1 MQFALILLLV
11 LAAACAFGSFIT
23 QGQTLSWYTT
33 SYGER
38 AAAAIMLFGLDD
50 VFHSI
55 WFVVITAFLCL
66 NLIFCNVIRAP
77 GLIRLWKAG
86 FVPEKREKSCG
97 RIYGTSEKDPAELF
111 SEMGFRKTVSGSFE
125 DGTEYIYAVKNKAGI
140 WGAWLCH
147 LGILI
152 LIIGFGVGQMLKTE
166 TAVYGVT
173 GQSKRIGDTSYVLTI
188 DDFRI
193 DLRGDETVDQY
204 TTDFTVRN
212 VSNGDEMSGTTSVNH
227 PAAMFGMKF
236 YQNSTG
242 WAAAMH
248 VSKGGEEIQNG
259 VVCVGEV
266 TPITE
271 VPGLSILIQ
280 AFYPDFFM
288 DADGEI
294 GTRTSEL
301 RNPYYLYIAYY
312 NERVIGMNALGASE
326 YITIDDLTVWF
337 TDPQSYTL
345 IQITTEPFSKLALA
359 GGIVIM
365 LGLLLALYVQPAEM
379 WARKKDGLWL
389 VTGLS
394 RKGGVLFDRALREK
408 LEKAGIRVVEKDDKK
423 PPKESSEDEKPGES
437 GEKAEEDEKHGKS
450 GEKSEEDGKSGEESE
465 EDEKSGEPEERAEP
479 DEKAEV
485 SGELSGKDLSEAE
498 AAALEA
504 MKLADEAAEAYR
516 AAEERAKK
524 AALAYKEAR
533 ERAGDPS
540 HDAASRK

>member
-33 SYGER
+33 TYGER

-50 VFHSI
+50 VFHSV

-66 NLIFCNVIRAP
+66 NLVFCNVIRAP

-125 DGTEYIYAVKNKAGI
+125 DGTEYIYAVKNKAGM

-152 LIIGFGVGQMLKTE
+152 LIIGFGVGQMLNTE

-248 VSKGGEEIQNG
+248 VSKDGEEIQND

-266 TPITE
+266 TPIAE
-271 VPGLSILIQ
+271 VPGLSVLIQ

-288 DADGEI
+288 DAGGEI
-294 GTRTSEL
+294 GTRSSEL
-301 RNPYYLYIAYY
+301 KNPYYLYIAYY
-312 NERVIGMNALGASE
+312 NDRVIGMNALGASE

-389 VTGLS
+389 VTGSS

-408 LEKAGIRVVEKDDKK
+408 LEKAGIPASEKDDKE
-423 PPKESSEDEKPGES
+423 PPKGSSEDEKP
-437 GEKAEEDEKHGKS
+437 
-450 GEKSEEDGKSGEESE
+450 
-465 EDEKSGEPEERAEP
+465 
-479 DEKAEV
+479 
-485 SGELSGKDLSEAE
+485 GKDLSEAE

>member
-33 SYGER
+33 TYGER

-50 VFHSI
+50 VFHSV

-66 NLIFCNVIRAP
+66 NLVFCNVIRAP

-111 SEMGFRKTVSGSFE
+111 SEMG
-125 DGTEYIYAVKNKAGI
+125 

-173 GQSKRIGDTSYVLTI
+173 GQSKRIGDTSFVLTI

-212 VSNGDEMSGTTSVNH
+212 VSNGDEMSGTTSVNY

-248 VSKGGEEIQNG
+248 VSKDGEEIQND

-266 TPITE
+266 TPIAE
-271 VPGLSILIQ
+271 VPGLSVLIQ

-288 DADGEI
+288 DAGGEI
-294 GTRTSEL
+294 GTRSSEL
-301 RNPYYLYIAYY
+301 KNPYYLYIAYY
-312 NERVIGMNALGASE
+312 NDRVIGMNALGADE

-389 VTGLS
+389 VTGSS
-394 RKGGVLFDRALREK
+394 RKGGVLFDRAFREK

-423 PPKESSEDEKPGES
+423 PSKESSEDEKLVS
-437 GEKAEEDEKHGKS
+437 S
-450 GEKSEEDGKSGEESE
+450 VEKSEI
-465 EDEKSGEPEERAEP
+465 DEKSGDPGERSEP

-485 SGELSGKDLSEAE
+485 SGEISGKDLSEAE

-516 AAEERAKK
+516 AAEDSDFDWDQGIGPWKYLIKKCNDLEDPGERKIQS
-524 AALAYKEAR
+524 
-533 ERAGDPS
+533 PS
-540 HDAASRK
+540 QVIGKCAIWEMKCFFRLKIFCSLYR